1 MNLTLV
7 DVGRV
12 HVMRPLSRSM
22 GKVETIVDIL
32 DNPKINA
39 LDIQAGFAKYM
50 AVILRARVQESIKT
64 QKIGRRPMKHLYPEL
79 DKSYS
84 RSKPKHR
91 QDKFWINTGH
101 LVDSLVVWRQGSVIK
116 IGFKGSQYYPGT
128 RTKTIKVLLWNE
140 RGTKRIPPRPLF
152 VPVAKFL
159 SKNMGR
165 YFEAYIKHTFR
176 IDVKSL

>member
-1 MNLTLV
+1 MNLALV
-7 DVGRV
+7 DVASV

-22 GKVETIVDIL
+22 GKVETIVEIL
-32 DNPKINA
+32 DNPKITV

-50 AVILRARVQESIKT
+50 AVILRARVQEAIKT
-64 QKIGRRPMKHLYPEL
+64 QKIGRRSMKQLYPEL
-79 DKSYS
+79 NKDYA

-101 LVDSLVVWRQGSVIK
+101 LADSLVVWKQGSIIK
-116 IGFKGSQYYPGT
+116 VGFKGSQYYPGT
-128 RTKTIKVLLWNE
+128 RTKTIKVLMWNE
-140 RGTKRIPPRPLF
+140 RGTKKIPARPLF

-176 IDVKSL
+176 IDVKAL